1 MANERNISIDVLPLG
16 ELAANCYLVARN
28 GSSKVVCIDPRAE
41 GEKLVSY
48 LKDKEFSLEMIL
60 LTHAHVDH
68 IGAVAAL
75 KKCFPEVPLVLHREE
90 NLALKD
96 PERNLSCFFSEIISL
111 EGADKLLED
120 GETFE
125 AAGLNW
131 TVLWTPGHT
140 SGGACYLATDP
151 ISSEQ
156 ALFTGD
162 TLFKESIGRTDFP
175 GGSYDALLKSLK
187 EKLFTLPPDLKV
199 YPGHGEDSSIGYEIE
214 NNPYSRLC

>member
-1 MANERNISIDVLPLG
+1 MA
-16 ELAANCYLVARN
+16 
-28 GSSKVVCIDPRAE
+28 
-41 GEKLVSY
+41 Y
-48 LKDKEFSLEMIL
+48 LKDKEFSLDLIL

-68 IGAVAAL
+68 IGAVTEL

-90 NLALKD
+90 NVALKD
-96 PERNLSCFFSEIISL
+96 PERNLSCFFAEIISL
-111 EGADKLLED
+111 EGADRLLED

-125 AAGLNW
+125 AAGLDW

-162 TLFKESIGRTDFP
+162 TLFRESIGRTDFP
-175 GGSYDALLKSLK
+175 GGSYEALLKSLK
-187 EKLFTLPPDLKV
+187 EKLFTLPSDLKV
-199 YPGHGEDSSIGYEIE
+199 YPGHGEDSSVGYEIE

>member
-28 GSSKVVCIDPRAE
+28 GSSKAVCIDPGAE
-41 GEKLVSY
+41 GEKLLSF

-151 ISSEQ
+151 VTSEQ

-175 GGSYDALLKSLK
+175 GGNYDALLKSLK

-199 YPGHGEDSSIGYEIE
+199 YPGHGEDSSVGYEKE
-214 NNPYSRLC
+214 FNPYARLC

>member
-28 GSSKVVCIDPRAE
+28 GSSKVVCIDPGAE
-41 GEKLVSY
+41 GEKLVAY
-48 LKDKEFSLEMIL
+48 LKDKEFSLDLIL

-68 IGAVAAL
+68 IGAVTEL

-90 NLALKD
+90 NVALKD
-96 PERNLSCFFSEIISL
+96 PERNLSCFFAEIISL
-111 EGADKLLED
+111 EGADRLLED

-125 AAGLNW
+125 AGGLDW
-131 TVLWTPGHT
+131 MVIWTPGHT

-151 ISSEQ
+151 FTSEQ

-162 TLFKESIGRTDFP
+162 TLFRESIGRTDFP
-175 GGSYDALLKSLK
+175 GGSYEALLKSLK
-187 EKLFTLPPDLKV
+187 EKLFTLSPDLKV

>member
-28 GSSKVVCIDPRAE
+28 GSSKVVCIDPGAE
-41 GEKLVSY
+41 GEKLVAY
-48 LKDKEFSLEMIL
+48 LKDKEFSLDLIL

-68 IGAVAAL
+68 IGAVAEL

-90 NLALKD
+90 NVALKD
-96 PERNLSCFFSEIISL
+96 PERNLSCFFAEIISL
-111 EGADKLLED
+111 EGADRLLED

-125 AAGLNW
+125 AGGLDW
-131 TVLWTPGHT
+131 TVIWTPGHT

-151 ISSEQ
+151 ITSEQ

-162 TLFKESIGRTDFP
+162 TLFRESIGRTDFP
-175 GGSYDALLKSLK
+175 GGSYESLLKSLK